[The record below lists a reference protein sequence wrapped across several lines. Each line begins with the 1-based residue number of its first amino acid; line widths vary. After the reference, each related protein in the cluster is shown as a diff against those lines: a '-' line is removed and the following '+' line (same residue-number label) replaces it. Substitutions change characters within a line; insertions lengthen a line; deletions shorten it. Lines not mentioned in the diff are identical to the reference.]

1 MFEYRITKYDPAIR
15 TGGGRYTEW
24 TCFSDVGRVFDGSP
38 LTRAAYEAVEAA
50 YIAVAASFL
59 REAGVASLAVR
70 GLEYSGD
77 APRLHHEGDVLALDQ
92 AAALMAQVLRGV
104 CWCRLESPRGF
115 VHFGWDFYMYV
126 GVAPACPDS
135 ARRAAQAGL
144 FVEEMRSPHHP
155 AQA

>member
-1 MFEYRITKYDPAIR
+1 LFEYRITKYDPATR
-15 TGGGRYTEW
+15 LEGGRYTEW
-24 TCFSDVGRVFDGSP
+24 TSFSDVGRVFEGGP

-50 YIAVAASFL
+50 YISVALSFL
-59 REAGVASLAVR
+59 REAGADTVAVR
-70 GLEYSGD
+70 GFECRGD
-77 APRLHHEGDVLALDQ
+77 ALPYQEGDVLALDR
-92 AAALMAQVLRGV
+92 AAALMAEVLREA

-126 GVAPACPDS
+126 GIAQACPGS